1 MALNGID
8 ISNYQRGIDLTK
20 VPFDFMICKATEGTS
35 IVHDTC
41 DPYIQTC
48 KKLGKLW
55 GFYHFMNAEDPV
67 KQADYFYQNCKNYF
81 GEGIPVLDYE
91 MYGRIGTAGAKKF
104 LDRIYELTG
113 VRCIVYMSR
122 SVCTEEDWSK
132 IATNHALWVAQYANN
147 SPTGY
152 QSDPW
157 LPSGGFGAWSS
168 CALHQ
173 YTSHGR
179 LSGYSGNLDLDI
191 AYMDA
196 AAWKKF
202 ANPSGKA
209 QGEQQTGGD
218 DAASAAPSGST
229 LELAAAVMRGEYG
242 VDDERRA
249 KLGARY
255 DEVQDLINYIDRAS
269 DSQLA
274 DDVQS
279 GKFGVV
285 PIRSDVLGD
294 RFDAVQAIVNER
306 EGVSASRVYTVKS
319 GDTLSGIAAEYG
331 TTVAKLKK
339 ANGIKNANL
348 IYVGQQIKIV

>member
-20 VPFDFMICKATEGTS
+20 VPFDFMICKATEGTG

-41 DPYIQTC
+41 DGFIQTC
-48 KKLGKLW
+48 KKLGRLW

-104 LDRIYELTG
+104 LDRIHELTG

-132 IATNHALWVAQYANN
+132 IAPNHALWVAQYANN
-147 SPTGY
+147 NATGY

-173 YTSHGR
+173 YSSHGR

-196 AAWKKF
+196 SAWKKF
-202 ANPSGKA
+202 ANPSGDA
-209 QGEQQTGGD
+209 QGEQQAPST

-229 LELAAAVMRGEYG
+229 LDLAVAVMQGKYG
-242 VDDERRA
+242 MGDERKR
-249 KLGARY
+249 KLGTRYGEAQDFINHIASASAQTLASEVMQGRYGNGDVRKTVLGDRY
-255 DEVQDLINYIDRAS
+255 DEVQ
-269 DSQLA
+269 
-274 DDVQS
+274 
-279 GKFGVV
+279 
-285 PIRSDVLGD
+285 
-294 RFDAVQAIVNER
+294 AIVN
-306 EGVSASRVYTVKS
+306 GGASSSAKTYIVKS
-319 GDTLSGIAAEYG
+319 GDTLSGIGASLGVSWQAI
-331 TTVAKLKK
+331 ASK
-339 ANGIKNANL
+339 NGIVSPYT
-348 IYVGQQIKIV
+348 IYPGQKLSY